1 MLSFKT
7 TIDVEGM
14 SGAEV
19 FDFLA
24 NPDDESYQ
32 AWWPG
37 THLALHVQK
46 RGHDHVGDAVYMD
59 EYIGKRRLRMTWIVT
74 EAIPGKRI
82 AMQAAKGI
90 KLPSYLYLDL
100 EDHDGG
106 VRITH
111 ITTAGFPGTGR
122 VLDPVVRLY
131 FSKKFAAD
139 LDEHART
146 EFPRLRD
153 LLRER
158 RRPAAGSSAQ

>member
-1 MLSFKT
+1 MLSLKT
-7 TIDVEGM
+7 IIDVDGM

-19 FDFLA
+19 FEFLA
-24 NPDDESYQ
+24 NPDDEAYQ

-37 THLALHVQK
+37 THLAMHVRK
-46 RGHDHVGDAVYMD
+46 RGRAHIGDAVYMD

-74 EAIPGKRI
+74 EAVPGKRI
-82 AMQAAKGI
+82 AWQAAKGV
-90 KLPSYLYLDL
+90 KLASHLYIDF

-111 ITTAGFPGTGR
+111 TTTAGFRGIGR
-122 VLDPVVRLY
+122 VLDPVIRLY
-131 FSKKFAAD
+131 WSKRFAED
-139 LDEHART
+139 LDDHART

-158 RRPAAGSSAQ
+158 RRAAAGSPAA